1 MWYACRQPQRAVLE
15 PYNQQPVTWEWL
27 GRAVQGTAE
36 SIASKIQR
44 ASVIGIVC
52 EDSVGFH
59 VLVNAL
65 WRCGASVLLISRTWG
80 ASVVKDLLKLT
91 GITMLYCNDA
101 NYLSNEDKEWLRP
114 FPAIQLSAV
123 PLSPSTTNINDV
135 AMFATTSGTTDN
147 PKCVAIRHRQ
157 IRTAYRSALA
167 VHDFSHVRRAA
178 SLFPLNGI
186 GVMGVCF
193 LLPREVGAATRIYP
207 PFSLANIQHSWQN
220 ILTKD
225 VDFVYLVPP
234 LVRMLGVLRLPLLT
248 RKSPLLAFCASAP
261 VTQSE
266 LRLLEERF
274 PVRIY
279 NSYGLTELTF
289 AVFFGCRD
297 EYDAAS
303 DSIGYPIGIEA
314 RLESPNGK
322 TLLGSAEG
330 ELLLKGPMMT
340 EGYLNNPKATQAM
353 WAGEWL
359 RTGDLAKRD
368 AAGRYFIC
376 GRIKD
381 VVIRGG
387 VTTYLYELEH
397 YLRRVPHVID
407 AAAFKGR
414 DLPSGDELCAVVHM
428 SKPMQPEEIL
438 AWIREHVGPEKS
450 PNILFVWDQ
459 ELPRNSNGKVMRMQ
473 LSNMRL
479 SGELG

>member
-1 MWYACRQPQRAVLE
+1 M
-15 PYNQQPVTWEWL
+15 
-27 GRAVQGTAE
+27 
-36 SIASKIQR
+36 
-44 ASVIGIVC
+44 
-52 EDSVGFH
+52 
-59 VLVNAL
+59 
-65 WRCGASVLLISRTWG
+65 
-80 ASVVKDLLKLT
+80 
-91 GITMLYCNDA
+91 
-101 NYLSNEDKEWLRP
+101 
-114 FPAIQLSAV
+114 
-123 PLSPSTTNINDV
+123 
-135 AMFATTSGTTDN
+135 
-147 PKCVAIRHRQ
+147 
-157 IRTAYRSALA
+157 
-167 VHDFSHVRRAA
+167 
-178 SLFPLNGI
+178 
-186 GVMGVCF
+186 
-193 LLPREVGAATRIYP
+193 
-207 PFSLANIQHSWQN
+207 
-220 ILTKD
+220 
-225 VDFVYLVPP
+225 
-234 LVRMLGVLRLPLLT
+234 
-248 RKSPLLAFCASAP
+248 
-261 VTQSE
+261 
-266 LRLLEERF
+266 
-274 PVRIY
+274 
-279 NSYGLTELTF
+279 
-289 AVFFGCRD
+289 
-297 EYDAAS
+297 
-303 DSIGYPIGIEA
+303 
-314 RLESPNGK
+314 
-322 TLLGSAEG
+322 LGSAEG